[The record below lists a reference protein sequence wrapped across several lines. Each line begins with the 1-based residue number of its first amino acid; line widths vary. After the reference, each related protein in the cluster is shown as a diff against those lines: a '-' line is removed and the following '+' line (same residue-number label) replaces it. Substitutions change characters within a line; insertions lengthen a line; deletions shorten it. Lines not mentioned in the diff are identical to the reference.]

1 MSTSNI
7 NEQVKNLINEREK
20 DCINRYVKKMKE
32 LEKVKYIKNEN
43 KVRDKV
49 PENHIMYKMKF
60 GKTTFLEKDGRK
72 YEFLIEFDKKDY
84 SYGIYYGCKCILDES
99 KDILEQIKTCE
110 YEWKDLRED
119 VNNYLKLTFDIDFEK
134 RENVS
139 NNANDNTYWPF
150 WYRLGDDEDITV
162 VAALAIKIISNVY
175 KYVLIDGN
183 KLEKVKKNRR
193 GIRKIEIIP
202 KYDCKSYDEI
212 TKQRSDIKIL
222 IDTLQKEEYLTKH
235 PILEK
240 CWMINKDKIE
250 IGNFMYVMSIYL
262 KLPSILKVW
271 ALTRY
276 SRIKVFKKE
285 EKNVGRQDYLKQLS
299 IQIARECMYD
309 ENMKERSDEDI
320 QNEYKHL
327 SEKIVKLMYAAALN
341 LNDNDKN
348 KIKDNVKDILKLNL
362 DENKLKGIQKE
373 LIKDQK
379 EMNFSYN
386 DFVPIVDSIDDIISQ
401 LLYFNEKE
409 KDAKAEWKN
418 LDKFIISHTGTPIY
432 RTKLSVVN
440 NKEAITGIM
449 EVIINLIYNNKIEP
463 VKKSEGIAQDFLVEL
478 IAKNSW

>member
-72 YEFLIEFDKKDY
+72 YEFLIEFDQKDY

-99 KDILEQIKTCE
+99 KDILEQIIICE
-110 YEWKDLRED
+110 EEWRGLRKE
-119 VNNYLKLTFDIDFEK
+119 VNSYLKLTFDIDFKK

-162 VAALAIKIISNVY
+162 VAPLAIKIVSNVY
-175 KYVLIDGN
+175 RYVLI
-183 KLEKVKKNRR
+183 EKQELVKPSVKT
-193 GIRKIEIIP
+193 GAKRKIEI
-202 KYDCKSYDEI
+202 KSRYDEKSYDDLI
-212 TKQRSDIKIL
+212 KKQRPDIGKL
-222 IDTLQKEEYLTKH
+222 LKELEKDQYIIKH
-235 PILEK
+235 PILER
-240 CWMINKDKIE
+240 CWMINKDKID
-250 IGNFMYVMSIYL
+250 IGYFMYAMSIYF
-262 KLPSILKVW
+262 KLDPILKVW
-271 ALTRY
+271 ELTRY

-285 EKNVGRQDYLKQLS
+285 EKNVGRQALKQLS
-299 IQIARECMYD
+299 IEIARECMYD
-309 ENMKERSDEDI
+309 ENKKERSDEDI

-327 SEKIVKLMYAAALN
+327 SEKIVKFMHAVA
-341 LNDNDKN
+341 LNDNDTN

-362 DENKLKGIQKE
+362 SENELKEIQKE

-401 LLYFNEKE
+401 LLYFYKKV
-409 KDAKAEWKN
+409 KDIKVEWKN
-418 LDKFIISHTGTPIY
+418 LDKFLISHTGTPIN
-432 RTKLSVVN
+432 RKPASVVN

-449 EVIINLIYNNKIEP
+449 KVIINLIYNNKIKQ
-463 VKKSEGIAQDFLVEL
+463 VKKSEVDFLVEL
-478 IAKNSW
+478 IKKNKRLLS